1 MGRPIAIRARR
12 ESAAPPRRLYV
23 DLQGTIAAAKQVVS
37 PNCDQRPAGER
48 VTLLVI
54 HCISLPPG
62 RFGGGAI
69 ADLFVNR
76 LDPRAHPAFAT
87 LGAARVSAHFVIR
100 RDGELL
106 QFVPCSLRAW
116 HAGASS
122 WRGRARCNDFSIGVE
137 LEGTDDLPYT
147 EAQYAGLARLTR

>member
-1 MGRPIAIRARR
+1 
-12 ESAAPPRRLYV
+12 
-23 DLQGTIAAAKQVVS
+23 
-37 PNCDQRPAGER
+37 
-48 VTLLVI
+48 
-54 HCISLPPG
+54 
-62 RFGGGAI
+62 
-69 ADLFVNR
+69 DLFVNR

-106 QFVPCSLRAW
+106 QFVQCSLRAW

-122 WRGRARCNDFSIGVE
+122 WRGRARCNYFSIGVE

-147 EAQYAGLARLTR
+147 EAQYAGLARLTRALRRRYPIADLAGHDEIAPGRKTDPGASFDWARYRRLVAPRNGSRHS